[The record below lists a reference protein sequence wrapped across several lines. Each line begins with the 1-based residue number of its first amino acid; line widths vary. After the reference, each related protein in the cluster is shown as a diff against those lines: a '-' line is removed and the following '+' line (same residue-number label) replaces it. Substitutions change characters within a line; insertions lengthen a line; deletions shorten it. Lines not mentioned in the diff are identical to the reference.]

1 MKLLRDVDR
10 RWVELVA
17 STAAPWCTP
26 APPRA
31 TSPDSAV
38 GRIPHRQAD
47 ALERPL
53 REAIEELGLPAIGD
67 EAIFLWNILFD
78 PREILD
84 VVNTVGLSEKDA
96 AARFHES

>member
-1 MKLLRDVDR
+1 M
-10 RWVELVA
+10 
-17 STAAPWCTP
+17 
-26 APPRA
+26 
-31 TSPDSAV
+31 
-38 GRIPHRQAD
+38 
-47 ALERPL
+47 